1 MQTDGRLL
9 RDVDARSMELG
20 VVVPSADGMP
30 QPLLETL
37 TLGNPTAHVPPERLH
52 ADALVR
58 FFHALSKTKVLAESL
73 QLSFGVFFRK

>member
-1 MQTDGRLL
+1 MQTDGRLS

-58 FFHALSKTKVLAESL
+58 FFHALSKK
-73 QLSFGVFFRK
+73 